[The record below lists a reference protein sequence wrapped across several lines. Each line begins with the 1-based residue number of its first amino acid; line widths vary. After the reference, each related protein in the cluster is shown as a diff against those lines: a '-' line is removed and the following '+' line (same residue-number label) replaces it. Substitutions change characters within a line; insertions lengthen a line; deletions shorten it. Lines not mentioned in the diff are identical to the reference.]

1 MKELEG
7 CGGDHPRFD
16 ELVMKLMTQ
25 IRSHVND
32 EENNLFP
39 CLRQGRFAETLE
51 KLGDKVRQA
60 EKTAPARP
68 HPSAPDK
75 PPADKLPGPGGGLVD
90 PLRDAMSGRAKNLPE
105 SAGTSFSVRPAAP
118 AGQVPPA

>member
-7 CGGDHPRFD
+7 CDGDHPRLD

-39 CLRQGRFAETLE
+39 YLRQARFAETLE

-60 EKTAPARP
+60 EKTAPTRP
-68 HPSAPDK
+68 HPSVPDK
-75 PPADKLPGPGGGLVD
+75 PPANKLPGPGVGLV
-90 PLRDAMSGRAKNLPE
+90 
-105 SAGTSFSVRPAAP
+105 
-118 AGQVPPA
+118 